1 MQRGI
6 ALLFLKPAAGQADG
20 FGDWITEELL
30 PQLVTLPGT
39 VFAQPFTVKREFLVF
54 PPPPAEQA
62 VVVEI
67 DLERADAAQA
77 GKALAA
83 LLTPDHLGER
93 VDLDASR
100 SYLLTQFREEMC
112 VPGLPQT
119 GFRDRTPRDL
129 LVFFLDFVPG
139 REEGF
144 HEWYDRAHIRDGLT
158 LAGFATGQRF
168 LAMPALVENS
178 PTPSR
183 NVAVYE
189 IYGET
194 IDTAITAAA
203 TSATEHEQTTS
214 ADTANMRA
222 YALSSTAPPVH
233 AG

>member
-112 VPGLPQT
+112 VPGLP
-119 GFRDRTPRDL
+119 R
-129 LVFFLDFVPG
+129 
-139 REEGF
+139 
-144 HEWYDRAHIRDGLT
+144 
-158 LAGFATGQRF
+158 
-168 LAMPALVENS
+168 S
-178 PTPSR
+178 PTRIMPHGRSR
-183 NVAVYE
+183 SSY
-189 IYGET
+189 
-194 IDTAITAAA
+194 IT
-203 TSATEHEQTTS
+203 S
-214 ADTANMRA
+214 R
-222 YALSSTAPPVH
+222 SS
-233 AG
+233 GSSS